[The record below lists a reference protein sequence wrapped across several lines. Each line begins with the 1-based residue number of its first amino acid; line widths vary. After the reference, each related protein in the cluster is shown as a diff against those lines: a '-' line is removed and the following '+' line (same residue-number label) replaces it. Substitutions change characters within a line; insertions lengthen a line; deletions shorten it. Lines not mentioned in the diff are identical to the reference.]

1 MKKAILILCCVLM
14 FSACEDKQKKDA
26 ATQNMNADKEVVK
39 IGSVLPLTGGGAALG
54 ASLKAGVLAA
64 IEDKSKEKLKYK
76 YEAVFE
82 DSRMLPAQSAT
93 AAAKLINDD
102 GADMILTYAAGSG
115 RMVAPIADE
124 AKILH
129 MCATSEDEN
138 AQPMGKTSFF
148 QGSTVQSYQ
157 NMLIKALKKQGVKK
171 LALWGSRS
179 NGCRD
184 TERLA
189 KILQNNG
196 MDVKAECFNLTDDN
210 FYFVVRNY
218 IADGFEYFYLEF
230 FPPQT
235 DIIVKQL
242 EENDIAPN
250 HIFGSNID
258 TGEDILLFD
267 GINHI
272 GACSGNGK
280 FINRMINEYKIENVH
295 MAAVAYDLVGLA
307 IDAFENAQDK
317 KNIYELIGYIKVR
330 ATRKCMSGDCKLLDN
345 GFIINEAEWRTYKNG
360 KPVILEK

>member
-14 FSACEDKQKKDA
+14 FGACEDKQNKA
-26 ATQNMNADKEVVK
+26 AQNINADKEVIK
-39 IGSVLPLTGGGAALG
+39 IGSALPLTGGGAVLG

-82 DSRMLPAQSAT
+82 DSQMLPTQSAR
-93 AAAKLINDD
+93 AVNKLINDD
-102 GADMILTYAAGSG
+102 GADMILTYTAGSG

-124 AKILH
+124 EKILH

-148 QGSTVQSYQ
+148 QGPTVQSYQ
-157 NMLIKALKKQGVKK
+157 NMVLKALKKQGVKK
-171 LALWGSRS
+171 LALWGSE
-179 NGCRD
+179 GDDCRNV
-184 TERLA
+184 EQLE
-189 KILQNNG
+189 KILQNSG
-196 MDVKAECFNLTDDN
+196 IDVKAECFSLTDDD

-235 DIIVKQL
+235 DIAVKQL
-242 EENDIAPN
+242 KENGIAPN
-250 HIFGSNID
+250 HIFGLNID
-258 TGEDILLFD
+258 TGEDVLLFE
-267 GINHI
+267 GINHV
-272 GACSGNGK
+272 GARSGNEK
-280 FINRMINEYKIENVH
+280 FIDRVMNEYKIDNVY
-295 MAAVAYDLVGLA
+295 MAAVAYDLTGLA

-317 KNIYELIGYIKVR
+317 KNVYELIGYIKVR

-345 GFIINEAEWRTYKNG
+345 GFIANEAEWRTYKNG
-360 KPVILEK
+360 RPVILGK